1 LKPRVQISIGTLDD
15 WHQQRYD
22 HRSKR
27 RRLNKTL
34 DDIGEESESDQDMV
48 ELAKSEGALDKS
60 FLHENWIED
69 FEKERI
75 KAIKNS
81 KKRKRPSSRS
91 KSRSPTPVSSENLQY
106 ERVAQRKASLK
117 HKSDESNNNNT
128 QPKVSD
134 SEEEDRLELLKI

>member
-1 LKPRVQISIGTLDD
+1 MI
-15 WHQQRYD
+15 
-22 HRSKR
+22 
-27 RRLNKTL
+27 
-34 DDIGEESESDQDMV
+34 
-48 ELAKSEGALDKS
+48 ELAKSEGALDRS

-106 ERVAQRKASLK
+106 ERIAERKASLK
-117 HKSDESNNNNT
+117 HRSDESKDNT

-134 SEEEDRLELLKI
+134 SDEEDRLELLKI